1 MTTERERPVL
11 EYRHV
16 LRGEDRMKMT
26 ARIYVLRVEKRMRWK
41 EISDI
46 TGVPLAKACRMLN
59 QYDITDYKQYL
70 EEARND

>member
-1 MTTERERPVL
+1 MTEDRQRPPL

-16 LRGEDRMKMT
+16 LRGEDRMRMT
-26 ARIYVLRVEKRMRWK
+26 ARIHVMRVERRMRWR

-59 QYDITDYKQYL
+59 QYDVTDYKQYL
-70 EEARND
+70 EEARNG